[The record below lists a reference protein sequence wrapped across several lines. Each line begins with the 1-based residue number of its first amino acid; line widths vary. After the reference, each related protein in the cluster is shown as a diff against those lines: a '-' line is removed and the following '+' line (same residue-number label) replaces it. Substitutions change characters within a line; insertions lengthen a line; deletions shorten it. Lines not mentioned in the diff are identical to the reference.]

1 MCGRFVVA
9 KTAGE
14 ILTIFE
20 ADEIIGEQPG
30 ISYNV
35 APTQPISI
43 VVDRAFEKAEDG
55 SPLGELHREIHA
67 ARWGLIP
74 RWSKDG
80 PSSGAPLVNGRIET
94 ILEKPSFK
102 DSVIRRRCVIPASGY
117 YEWHV
122 DADGNKQP
130 FYINAGSDGMFALA
144 GLYEW
149 WRDPSKAENDPTRWL
164 LSATTLTKASA
175 PELAH
180 IHDRNPVL
188 LTPDALEA
196 WIDPHIEGDQDL
208 LDAVAAESDVV
219 AAEAEFFKVGAAV
232 GQVRNNSA
240 ELILPL

>member
-196 WIDPHIEGDQDL
+196 WIDPHIDGDQDL

>member
-9 KTAGE
+9 KTVGE

-20 ADEIIGEQPG
+20 ADEIVGDIPG
-30 ISYNV
+30 PSFNI
-35 APTQPISI
+35 APTQPIAI
-43 VVDRAFEKAEDG
+43 IVDRAFEKDEQGA
-55 SPLGELHREIHA
+55 PVGELSREIHS
-67 ARWGLIP
+67 ARWGLVP

-80 PSSGAPLVNGRIET
+80 PGSSAPLINGRIES

-102 DSVIRRRCVIPASGY
+102 DSVVRRRCVIPASGY

-122 DADGNKQP
+122 NADGSKQP
-130 FYINAGSDGMFALA
+130 FYINAGTDGMFALA

-149 WRDPSKAENDPTRWL
+149 WLDPSKPANDPNRWL
-164 LSATTLTKASA
+164 LSATTLTKDSA

-188 LTPDALEA
+188 LTPATFEA
-196 WIDPHIEGDQDL
+196 WIDPHIEGDQEL

-219 AAEAEFFKVGAAV
+219 AGEAEFYPVGQDVGA
-232 GQVRNNSA
+232 VRNNSA
-240 ELILPL
+240 DLIRAI

>member
-9 KTAGE
+9 KTVGE

-20 ADEIIGEQPG
+20 ADEIIGDQPG
-30 ISYNV
+30 ISFNV

-43 VVDRAFEKAEDG
+43 IVDRAFEKAPDG

-67 ARWGLIP
+67 ARWGLVP
-74 RWSKDG
+74 RWSKEG
-80 PSSGAPLVNGRIET
+80 PAAGAPLVNGRIET

-117 YEWHV
+117 YEWQV

-149 WRDPSKAENDPTRWL
+149 WRDPSKAENDPARWL
-164 LSATTLTKASA
+164 LSATTLTKDSA

-188 LTPDALEA
+188 LTPDSLEA

-208 LDAVAAESDVV
+208 LDAVAAESNVV
-219 AAEAEFFKVGAAV
+219 AAEAEFFKVGSAV
-232 GQVRNNSA
+232 GQVRNNSP

>member
-219 AAEAEFFKVGAAV
+219 AAEAEFFKVSAAV

>member
-9 KTAGE
+9 KTVGE

-20 ADEIIGEQPG
+20 ADDIIGEQPG
-30 ISYNV
+30 ISFNV

-43 VVDRAFEKAEDG
+43 IVDRSFEKAEDG

-102 DSVIRRRCVIPASGY
+102 DSVVRRRCVIPASGY

-164 LSATTLTKASA
+164 LSATTLTKDSA

-208 LDAVAAESDVV
+208 LDAVAAESNVV
-219 AAEAEFFKVGAAV
+219 AAEAEFFKVGSAV
-232 GQVRNNSA
+232 GQVRNNSP